1 MLIFILQYGHP
12 EVAELLLASPSVDEN
27 AKTTKGETALLLAA
41 FVSYNKHIQHICI
54 HYAKPLCK
62 CPWLLR
68 GSRLVLPLSATSFLE
83 SLVHIILSDYIN
95 QSLKYNHCLGNLVF
109 SNESD

>member
-12 EVAELLLASPSVDEN
+12 EVAELLLATPSVDEN
-27 AKTTKGETALLLAA
+27 AKTTKGETALILAA
-41 FVSYNKHIQHICI
+41 FVSYNKRIQHICM

-62 CPWLLR
+62 CPWLL
-68 GSRLVLPLSATSFLE
+68 SAKSFLE